1 MKFGNSNKL
10 VSLFTVCNVAY
21 LNKAMAL
28 AESTYKFNNIKVDI
42 FLFDRKRDLN
52 VNYDI
57 CNIWWV
63 EDLDIPNFN
72 NLAFKYSVIE
82 LTTSLKP
89 YISLYLLSKNFE
101 KVIFL
106 DPDIMV
112 FNSIQSILIELE
124 NNPVIITPHYIYP
137 KINGMSDDNRLMK
150 FGCYN
155 LGFFAVSA
163 SKEAL
168 EFLSWWSDRCLQN
181 AFDDVQYG
189 IFTDQ
194 KWVNIAQCF
203 FPFIYV
209 SYNPGYN
216 VAYWNLDERH
226 ITVNTNSEYFIN
238 ESFQLVFFHFS
249 SFDSS
254 SDSSSPANLSK
265 LPFYMGKNDD
275 SIITDIL
282 LLYKNTLNKYISV
295 SSDTCYSFDYM
306 SNGNYISPTL
316 RRAYAAMFKYFN
328 SVNNPFEANSEVSKF
343 ALRNNLF
350 ERNNTIFKNEGYNS
364 ISKNKRKFSIIFL
377 VMRFLL
383 KVLGP
388 NKFMNFSKLMIYLSG
403 YHRNSEMWKL

>member
-1 MKFGNSNKL
+1 M
-10 VSLFTVCNVAY
+10 V
-21 LNKAMAL
+21 L

-63 EDLDIPNFN
+63 EDLHIPNFN

-89 YISLYLLSKNFE
+89 YISMYLLSKNFE

-112 FNSIQSILIELE
+112 FNSIQLILIELE
-124 NNPVIITPHYIYP
+124 NNPVIITPHYVYP

-155 LGFFAVSA
+155 LGFFAVNNSNKA
-163 SKEAL
+163 FK
-168 EFLSWWSDRCLQN
+168 FLRWWSDRCLQN

-194 KWVNIAQCF
+194 KWINIAQCF

-226 ITVNTNSEYFIN
+226 ITVNANSEYYVN
-238 ESFQLVFFHFS
+238 ESFHLVFFHFS

-254 SDSSSPANLSK
+254 SPENLSK
-265 LPFYMGKNDD
+265 LPFYSGENDER
-275 SIITDIL
+275 IITDIL
-282 LLYKNTLNKYISV
+282 SLYVNTLKKYIAV
-295 SSDTCYSFDYM
+295 SSDISYSFDYM

-316 RRAYAAMFKYFN
+316 RRAYAAMSKNFN
-328 SVNNPFEANSEVSKF
+328 SATNPFETNSQVSKF
-343 ALRNNLF
+343 ALKNNLF
-350 ERNNTIFKNEGYNS
+350 QRNNTIFKNEGYS
-364 ISKNKRKFSIIFL
+364 SVSKNKRKFRIIFF
-377 VMRFLL
+377 VMRVLL
-383 KVLGP
+383 KLLGP

-403 YHRNSEMWKL
+403 YHRNPEMWKL